1 MRRTAIAAGVV
12 ALGLLANGMGGVA
25 EENKPLDLA
34 SVPAGDGKTLMGM
47 LGPWAYPGA
56 TWLDGAEMADGGN
69 PELPSVKCKTVLVTP
84 DSFEQVTKYYAE
96 KLGID
101 EKKGEALKATP
112 GAGGKAV
119 AVINDSVLDEGVERP
134 VKLQI
139 ITVNKPDS
147 STTLVISQAAEE
159 RETHIAWSHFQQAGD
174 AK

>member
-1 MRRTAIAAGVV
+1 MRRTVIGAGVV
-12 ALGLLANGMGGVA
+12 ALGLLANGTYGVA
-25 EENKPLDLA
+25 EEGKPFDLA
-34 SVPAGDGKTLMGM
+34 SAPAGDPTTLMGL

-56 TWLDGAEMADGGN
+56 TWLDGAQMADGGN
-69 PELPSVKCKTVLVTP
+69 PELPSIKCKTVLVTP

-101 EKKGEALKATP
+101 EKKSEARKATP
-112 GAGGKAV
+112 GSGKTV
-119 AVINDSVLDEGVERP
+119 AVINDSVMDEGVERP

-159 RETHIAWSHFQQAGD
+159 RETHIAWSHFQRAPGD
-174 AK
+174 K

>member
-56 TWLDGAEMADGGN
+56 TWLDGAEMADGGI

-84 DSFEQVTKYYAE
+84 YSFEQVTKYYAE

-119 AVINDSVLDEGVERP
+119 AVINVSVLDEGVERP